1 MLILTRR
8 IGETLVV
15 GSDSKF
21 TILAVEGNR
30 VRIGIQAPKDVLIDR
45 EEIRERKEREKIE
58 KPTLSL
64 KT

>member
-15 GSDSKF
+15 GNDSKF